1 MERSIIRK
9 DVTPEEAAAFLQ
21 HNVNNR
27 SLRQTRVRAYAADME
42 RGMFRGDA
50 VHIQFDTNGRLIN
63 GQHTCSAIVMS
74 GITLRD
80 VIVET
85 GCDPQVSAYLDRGLP
100 KNATDALAERGAVSA
115 SRTASIIR
123 ASLCLRDYPNTTWSG
138 KDVGAITQA
147 LVVSEYESR
156 PTEYDQET
164 AYARQIHRHTFL
176 SETAIG
182 TLISH
187 GRLYDD
193 PEFLSFSDGLIS
205 GANLREGDP
214 RLALRSWIPRS
225 HIGPTRGFSSTTQ
238 YRVACVI
245 KAWNAYMRGES
256 LKILRWDF
264 RALPMPEI
272 IRPSSMEYVSSWVN
286 QP

>member
-27 SLRQTRVRAYAADME
+27 SLRQSRVRAYAADME

-50 VHIQFDTNGRLIN
+50 VHIQFDTTGRLIN
-63 GQHTCSAIVMS
+63 GQHTCSAIVAS
-74 GITLRD
+74 GVTLRD

-100 KNATDALAERGAVSA
+100 KTATDALAERGAVNT
-115 SRTASIIR
+115 SRIAAIIR
-123 ASLCLRDYPNTTWSG
+123 YSLYLRDYPNIVWSG
-138 KDVGAITQA
+138 IAVAAITQA
-147 LVVSEYESR
+147 LVISEYESR
-156 PTEYDQET
+156 SSEYDQIT
-164 AYARQIHRHTFL
+164 AYARQIHRYTLL

-187 GRLYDD
+187 GRLFDD
-193 PEFLSFSDGLIS
+193 REFMTFSEGLIS

-214 RLALRSWIPRS
+214 RLALRAWIPRS
-225 HIGPTRGFSSTTQ
+225 HIGPTRGYGQTIQ
-238 YRVACVI
+238 YRIACVI

-272 IRPSSMEYVSSWVN
+272 IRPSSMDYVSSWVN